1 MFEGKEL
8 RLKQEYVMVS
18 ATIQDIVRRY
28 KQAEFGS
35 QKPVRHLFD
44 SLPDK
49 VNIKKYSDNMFS
61 ILWIIIYY
69 DALGEKINI
78 EKIFFAMIQFTTKL
92 MNFLQNGQF
101 LIHSFEKC

>member
-35 QKPVRHLFD
+35 QRPVRDLFD
-44 SLPDK
+44 SFPEK
-49 VNIKKYSDNMFS
+49 VYE
-61 ILWIIIYY
+61 L
-69 DALGEKINI
+69 
-78 EKIFFAMIQFTTKL
+78 
-92 MNFLQNGQF
+92 
-101 LIHSFEKC
+101 

>member
-35 QKPVRHLFD
+35 QKPVRDLFD
-44 SLPDK
+44 SFPEK
-49 VNIKKYSDNMFS
+49 VLF
-61 ILWIIIYY
+61 
-69 DALGEKINI
+69 KIVL
-78 EKIFFAMIQFTTKL
+78 TKL
-92 MNFLQNGQF
+92 T
-101 LIHSFEKC
+101 KW